1 METTKHKII
10 REPKHIETV
19 YKDKDGIIYS
29 ERIFFWEV
37 ITIKKENINRK
48 SDFEDEYS
56 FFTTI
61 TPIGAYGEAPLY
73 FWSDDTVD
81 SLPRP
86 PIMYFDTSFGF
97 ATSLTSNSDT
107 LTPRI
112 AV

>member
-81 SLPRP
+81 CGKFLG
-86 PIMYFDTSFGF
+86 YSFGPMKIEEW
-97 ATSLTSNSDT
+97 TKKDE
-107 LTPRI
+107 
-112 AV
+112 